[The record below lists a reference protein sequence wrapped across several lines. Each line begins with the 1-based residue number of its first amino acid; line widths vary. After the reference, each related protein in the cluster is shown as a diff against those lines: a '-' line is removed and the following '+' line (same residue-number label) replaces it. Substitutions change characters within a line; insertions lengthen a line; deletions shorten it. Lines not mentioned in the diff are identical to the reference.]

1 MLHPRLL
8 QVLTHSCPTRR
19 SSDLFERH
27 YRYTG
32 SALTSDSAWL
42 FGAGFAPFWAL
53 VLAAYFGFLT
63 AGLYLL
69 SGALA
74 TLIALWISK
83 TLATGRFE
91 DSPGCDQAARAP
103 SPGHGAAA
111 HSACEPGHLTSQE
124 HAGSPR
130 PADADRFEQV

>member
-1 MLHPRLL
+1 MGDLGEITYMIVGFVLL
-8 QVLTHSCPTRR
+8 GLSFGQ
-19 SSDLFERH
+19 SSGVVASHFVRH

-32 SALTSDSAWL
+32 SALTSDIAWL

-53 VLAAYFGFLT
+53 VLAAYFGILA

-91 DSPGCDQAARAP
+91 D
-103 SPGHGAAA
+103 
-111 HSACEPGHLTSQE
+111 
-124 HAGSPR
+124 
-130 PADADRFEQV
+130 